1 MHAVCE
7 STDFMFPMLA
17 DIYYPVVEQGA
28 YGNLKKQ
35 WILDRSVAC
44 YFSSGTGKIKEEII
58 PNVKITQD
66 VVLFGRI
73 KTDVRITSQNERQSV
88 TNILITNIR
97 FPNSETVYMETA
109 GPRSGLSTIYEVATQ
124 DPLIGPNN
132 SVDFYKVLLRR
143 SDNQAVD
150 V

>member
-1 MHAVCE
+1 MAAVCE

-28 YGNLKKQ
+28 YGNVKKQ

-44 YFSSGTGKIKEEII
+44 YFSIAGIKTKQEVV
-58 PNVKITQD
+58 PNVKIDQD
-66 VVLFGRI
+66 KILIGRT
-73 KTDVRITSQNERQSV
+73 KTDLRISNQQDRQSI
-88 TNILITNIR
+88 TNVLLTNIR
-97 FPNSETVYMETA
+97 FVSGQTIYMETA
-109 GPRSGLSTIYEVATQ
+109 GPRSGLATIYEIASHE
-124 DPLIGPNN
+124 PIIGASNTI
-132 SVDFYKVLLRR
+132 DFYKTTIRR